1 MFNSS
6 FIGSIMNMTAQVYV
20 QQNVQDAN
28 TGAISREWVYSKTIE
43 CKIEPIKAKGTSSR
57 GDNKIF
63 NDSNNG
69 LGAYDER
76 LQIKLK
82 GLELL
87 SKRWRIE
94 SIRSSDGQQVFLEID
109 KYDKPDT
116 IFEVTSSHAVLDPF
130 GKISYFESNLVR
142 VSVQDNDQTIR

>member
-43 CKIEPIKAKGTSSR
+43 CKIEPIKARGTSNR

-82 GLELL
+82 GFELL

>member
-43 CKIEPIKAKGTSSR
+43 CKIEPIKARGTSSR